1 VEYEP
6 SVFTSIAPLLALRCI
21 PRSYYRTVHEA
32 PSEENKQQMNK
43 LSRFL
48 VDAIIKTQALSN
60 GKTDLGKEER
70 SLVVE

>member
-1 VEYEP
+1 
-6 SVFTSIAPLLALRCI
+6 
-21 PRSYYRTVHEA
+21 
-32 PSEENKQQMNK
+32 MNK

-70 SLVVE
+70 SLVVEVTGHVLPFSSQLKAGTYCCWK